1 MNAVAICSRSVYLI
15 TYSQA
20 DTAEVPSLREI
31 SEIVFN
37 AFSKTK
43 KAKLSRSRIQYI
55 LLIKKSSME
64 DLHIVGNAL

>member
-1 MNAVAICSRSVYLI
+1 MVNAVSVCSRSVYLI

-37 AFSKTK
+37 AFSKNK
-43 KAKLSRSRIQYI
+43 KAKLSRY
-55 LLIKKSSME
+55 L
-64 DLHIVGNAL
+64 